1 MLRKAGNAPGH
12 KPVVVNFACVLL
24 CICICIYVCIC
35 CCCFVGWLVGWFVA
49 WLVVFVGCFC
59 WLLLVVVGCLLVVCC
74 LCVVYL
80 LFVVCCLLFV
90 VVVVVVAAAIISFV
104 GILVGRAARAHACHR
119 APQKCFLSGVMVLFF
134 LLVGCISLWLHARDG
149 IHS

>member
-12 KPVVVNFACVLL
+12 KPVVVNFACVFAFVSVFVSVVAVLF
-24 CICICIYVCIC
+24 VCY
-35 CCCFVGWLVGWFVA
+35 LVGC
-49 WLVVFVGCFC
+49 G

-80 LFVVCCLLFV
+80 LFICCLFV
-90 VVVVVVAAAIISFV
+90 VVVVVFFFWLLLLLLLSLAL
-104 GILVGRAARAHACHR
+104 LVFLWVVQRAHACHR

-134 LLVGCISLWLHARDG
+134 LLVGCISLWLHARDR